1 MTVNTAL
8 FELHA
13 LQQALQ
19 QLAAGKA
26 TAAEL
31 IAQARATPHLLAR
44 LPPRYGEVLEDLLG
58 RLEASAL
65 FTEESCSFSQSGLV
79 THLQGWAD
87 KAQETLELS
96 PPVEVQPLKD

>member
-19 QLAAGKA
+19 QLSAGKI
-26 TAAEL
+26 TASEL
-31 IAQARATPHLLAR
+31 GAQARATSHLLAR
-44 LPPRYGEVLEDLLG
+44 LPPRYGQVLQDLLD

-65 FTEESCSFSQSGLV
+65 FTEESCSFSQSELL

-87 KAQETLELS
+87 KAQETLELT
-96 PPVEVQPLKD
+96 PQVPE

>member
-13 LQQALQ
+13 LQQGLQ
-19 QLAAGKA
+19 QLAAEKI
-26 TAAEL
+26 TVEEL
-31 IAQARATPHLLAR
+31 SAQARASSHLLAS
-44 LPPRYGEVLEDLLG
+44 LPPRYSTVLMDLLD
-58 RLEASAL
+58 RIEASAL
-65 FTEESCSFSQSGLV
+65 FTEESCSFSQSDLL

-96 PPVEVQPLKD
+96 GSSAQEISP

>member
-19 QLAAGKA
+19 QLSAGKI
-26 TAAEL
+26 TASEL
-31 IAQARATPHLLAR
+31 SAQARATPHLLAR
-44 LPPRYGEVLEDLLG
+44 LPPRYGQVLQDLLD

-65 FTEESCSFSQSGLV
+65 FTEESCSFSQSELL

-87 KAQETLELS
+87 KAQEMLELT
-96 PPVEVQPLKD
+96 PQVPE

>member
-19 QLAAGKA
+19 QLAAGKI

-31 IAQARATPHLLAR
+31 IAQARATPHLQDR
-44 LPPRYGEVLEDLLG
+44 LPPRYAAVLQDLLD

-65 FTEESCSFSQSGLV
+65 FTEESCSFSQNDLL

-87 KAQETLELS
+87 KAQETLELT
-96 PPVEVQPLKD
+96 PQGPE

>member
-13 LQQALQ
+13 LQQSLS
-19 QLAAGKA
+19 QLAADKT
-26 TAAEL
+26 TANEVA
-31 IAQARATPHLLAR
+31 AQARSASHLLER
-44 LPPRYGEVLEDLLG
+44 LPPRYTAVLFDLLD

-65 FTEESCSFSQSGLV
+65 FTEESCSFSQSELL

-87 KAQETLELS
+87 KAQEVLELT
-96 PPVEVQPLKD
+96 P

>member
-19 QLAAGKA
+19 QLAAGKI
-26 TAAEL
+26 TASEL
-31 IAQARATPHLLAR
+31 STQARATPHLLAR
-44 LPPRYGEVLEDLLG
+44 LPPRYGEVLQDLLD

-65 FTEESCSFSQSGLV
+65 FTEESCSFSQSELL

-87 KAQETLELS
+87 KAQETLELT
-96 PPVEVQPLKD
+96 PQVPE

>member
-19 QLAAGKA
+19 QLSAGKI
-26 TAAEL
+26 TAGEL
-31 IAQARATPHLLAR
+31 GAQARATPHLLAR
-44 LPPRYGEVLEDLLG
+44 LPPRYGEVLQDLLD

-65 FTEESCSFSQSGLV
+65 FTEESCSFSQSDLL

-87 KAQETLELS
+87 KAQETLELT
-96 PPVEVQPLKD
+96 PLVPE

>member
-19 QLAAGKA
+19 QHAAGKTTA
-26 TAAEL
+26 TEL
-31 IAQARATPHLLAR
+31 SAQARATPHLQAR
-44 LPPRYGEVLEDLLG
+44 LPPRYAEVLQDLLD

-65 FTEESCSFSQSGLV
+65 FTEESCSFSQSELL

-87 KAQETLELS
+87 KAQETLELT
-96 PPVEVQPLKD
+96 PQVPE

>member
-19 QLAAGKA
+19 QLSAGKI
-26 TAAEL
+26 TASEL
-31 IAQARATPHLLAR
+31 SAQARATPHLRAR
-44 LPPRYGEVLEDLLG
+44 LPPRYGQVLQDLLD

-65 FTEESCSFSQSGLV
+65 FTEESCSFSQKDL
-79 THLQGWAD
+79 TDNLRLWAE
-87 KAQETLELS
+87 KAQMKLES
-96 PPVEVQPLKD
+96 TP

>member
-1 MTVNTAL
+1 MTVTTAL

-19 QLAAGKA
+19 QLTEGRITA
-26 TAAEL
+26 TEL
-31 IAQARATPHLLAR
+31 AAQARAASHLLAR
-44 LPPRYGEVLEDLLG
+44 LPLRYGQVLQDLLD

-65 FTEESCSFSQSGLV
+65 FTEESCSFSQNELV

-87 KAQETLELS
+87 KAQEALELA
-96 PPVEVQPLKD
+96 PPAP

>member
-19 QLAAGKA
+19 QLVANKI

-31 IAQARATPHLLAR
+31 IAQARATSHLQER
-44 LPPRYGEVLEDLLG
+44 LPPRYAMVLEDLLG

-65 FTEESCSFSQSGLV
+65 FTEDSCAFSQNDLL

-87 KAQETLELS
+87 KAQETLELT
-96 PPVEVQPLKD
+96 PAAEVQPLKD